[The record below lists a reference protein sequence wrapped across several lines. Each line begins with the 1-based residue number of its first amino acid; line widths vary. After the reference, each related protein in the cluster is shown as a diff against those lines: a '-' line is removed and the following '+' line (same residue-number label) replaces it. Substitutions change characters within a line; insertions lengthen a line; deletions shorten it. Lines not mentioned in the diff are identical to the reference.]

1 MNFLAHGVLAISI
14 LAASA
19 FGMRRPSRLVVVIA
33 TTVVAVGL
41 VVAIW
46 AMLKEP

>member
-1 MNFLAHGVLAISI
+1 MKYLAHAAFAISI

-19 FGMRRPSRLVVVIA
+19 FGTRRPSRLVVVSGQQPGHG
-33 TTVVAVGL
+33 GL

-46 AMLKEP
+46 AMLQEP

>member
-1 MNFLAHGVLAISI
+1 MNYLAHAAIAVSV

-33 TTVVAVGL
+33 TTAIMVGL
-41 VVAIW
+41 IVAIW